1 MWFTG
6 TSSSQGLTTVL
17 LEMILKTFHKHYYL
31 GVFLFSTF
39 YALVNFLMLTNKIK
53 DTLGFFFND
62 FFFFVLSNQK
72 GFNLSSGFVHL
83 ITLT

>member
-1 MWFTG
+1 MHNSMFTTCGRAGHGGLVWFTG

-53 DTLGFFFND
+53 DTLGFFF
-62 FFFFVLSNQK
+62 Q
-72 GFNLSSGFVHL
+72 
-83 ITLT
+83 